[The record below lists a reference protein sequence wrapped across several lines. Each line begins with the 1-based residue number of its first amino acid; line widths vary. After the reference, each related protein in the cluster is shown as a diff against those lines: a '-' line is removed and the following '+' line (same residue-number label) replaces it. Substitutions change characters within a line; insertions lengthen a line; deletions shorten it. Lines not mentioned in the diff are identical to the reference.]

1 MLVVAQIRAGGSGGG
16 GPGEREVVSDFYEF
30 RSMLRRR
37 SEPYH
42 LWASCILV
50 VVVITTIASQ
60 FPVLERKSDLE
71 QEKLRLSLP
80 LLRQT
85 NTHTSA
91 LSLSYF
97 PSAVVIPTT
106 TLQLAGGGDP
116 GMHGGLGGGPVQY
129 ISGQE
134 FYVPAGEF

>member
-1 MLVVAQIRAGGSGGG
+1 MLVVAQIRADGSGGG
-16 GPGEREVVSDFYEF
+16 GPGEREVVSDFYKF
-30 RSMLRRR
+30 RSMRR